1 MQEFGN
7 LLLLAAALIF
17 VIEGLIYALFPD
29 LIRKMMAMAIM
40 TDIQKLRFFGLGMAA
55 FGVFLVWLLQ
65 EILLV

>member
-17 VIEGLIYALFPD
+17 VIEGLLYALFPD
-29 LIRKMMAMAIM
+29 VIRKMMAMAIM
-40 TDIQKLRFFGLGMAA
+40 TDVQKLRLFGLGMTA